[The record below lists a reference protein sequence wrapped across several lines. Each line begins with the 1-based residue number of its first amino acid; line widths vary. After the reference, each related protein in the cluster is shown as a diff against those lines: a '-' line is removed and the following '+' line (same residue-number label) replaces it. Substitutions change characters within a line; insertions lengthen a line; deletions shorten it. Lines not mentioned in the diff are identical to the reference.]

1 MISSCSQQT
10 NVSTAQEQKNLNS
23 SVTGEAVSLD
33 KKRATSDGKTPSV
46 AKVVPFSHQP
56 SVSAVKCSA
65 STCCSSATPTVS
77 AATNTHIQQSVA
89 HEQNSMLQTSVD
101 ISESQCPAPDGGMMT
116 VFAHF
121 EDGQVRPIMR
131 TICKEMQFKL
141 TNPDLIKKSF
151 LCYKKGVLFT
161 MLSASQNTKRM
172 KESKQY
178 LTDHASDLDC
188 QCPKW
193 A

>member
-1 MISSCSQQT
+1 MIVYIAFSCGRKYGT
-10 NVSTAQEQKNLNS
+10 FMFVFHNELKKN
-23 SVTGEAVSLD
+23 
-33 KKRATSDGKTPSV
+33 
-46 AKVVPFSHQP
+46 
-56 SVSAVKCSA
+56 
-65 STCCSSATPTVS
+65 
-77 AATNTHIQQSVA
+77 
-89 HEQNSMLQTSVD
+89 
-101 ISESQCPAPDGGMMT
+101 
-116 VFAHF
+116 
-121 EDGQVRPIMR
+121 
-131 TICKEMQFKL
+131 KEMQFKL

-188 QCPKW
+188 QCSKW